1 MLKRKIDNY
10 LQDYY
15 KTSRNAL
22 LITGARQTG
31 KTYSIRKYGERYKSF
46 IEINFVEMPEA
57 SAAIRGARDSK
68 DILLRISAL
77 TNQEFIPG
85 ETLIFFDEVQLCPEI
100 VTAIKFLVEDGKYRY
115 ILSGSLL
122 GVHLNDLRSEPVGYM
137 GVKEMYP
144 LDFEEFITNIGV
156 QESVIS
162 TLKEAWL
169 KHAAVDEVVHAKM
182 MELFHL
188 YLIVGGMPAAVN
200 AYLSDNN
207 LQHVRAAQL
216 EILHLYRR
224 DISQYDRNNKFA
236 IEEIFNLIPS
246 ELNAQNK
253 RFILK
258 NLNEKA
264 RFSRYENSFLWL
276 QRAGVGLPIYNVEE
290 PQVPLLLSKTRNL
303 FKLFQSD
310 VGLLAAQYAGGIQ
323 LRLLQ
328 GETDINFGAIY
339 ENAIAQE
346 LVAHGLSPYYYNN
359 KKRGELDFVI
369 ELNGEVLPIEVKSG
383 KNYKAHSALDKVL
396 NCESYHFSQ
405 AIVFNNYNLHT
416 VGSIVYAPVYMVMFL
431 VETESAP
438 AYYKIDLSMLK

>member
-1 MLKRKIDNY
+1 M
-10 LQDYY
+10 
-15 KTSRNAL
+15 
-22 LITGARQTG
+22 LITGARQIG
-31 KTYSIRKYGERYKSF
+31 KTYSIRKFGESYKSF
-46 IEINFVEMPEA
+46 VEINFVEMPEA
-57 SAAIRGARDSK
+57 AAVIKSAKNSK

-77 TNQEFIPG
+77 TDQELIPG

-100 VTAIKFLVEDGKYRY
+100 VTAIKFLVEDGTYRY

-122 GVHLNDLRSEPVGYM
+122 GGHLNDLRSQLVGYM

-144 LDFEEFITNIGV
+144 LDFKEFITNIGMPEHIIDTV
-156 QESVIS
+156 R
-162 TLKEAWL
+162 EAWL
-169 KHAAVDEVVHAKM
+169 NRSAVDEVVHAKL
-182 MELFHL
+182 MELFRL

-200 AYLSDNN
+200 AYIHTNN
-207 LQHVRAAQL
+207 LQEVRSAQL
-216 EILHLYRR
+216 EILNLYRR

-264 RFSRYENSFLWL
+264 RFSRYENGFIRL
-276 QRAGVGLPIYNVEE
+276 QRAGVALPVYNVEE
-290 PQVPLLLSKTRNL
+290 PKMPLLLAKSRNL

-323 LRLLQ
+323 LRILQ
-328 GETDINFGAIY
+328 GEADINYGAVY
-339 ENAIAQE
+339 ENAVAQE
-346 LVAHGLSPYYYNN
+346 LVAHGISPYYYNN
-359 KKRGELDFVI
+359 KKMGELDFVI
-369 ELNGEVLPIEVKSG
+369 ELDGETLPIEVKSG
-383 KNYKAHSALDKVL
+383 KNYTAHSALDKVL

-405 AIVFNNYNLHT
+405 TIVFNNYNLHT
-416 VGSIVYAPVYMVMFL
+416 VGGIVYAPVYMVMFL
-431 VETESAP
+431 AETESAP

>member
-15 KTSRNAL
+15 KNSRNAL

-31 KTYSIRKYGERYKSF
+31 KTYSIRRYGECYKSF

-57 SAAIRGARDSK
+57 ATSIKSARNSK

-77 TNQEFIPG
+77 TDKELIPG

-100 VTAIKFLVEDGKYRY
+100 VTAIKFLVEDGNYRY

-156 QESVIS
+156 QETVIS
-162 TLKEAWL
+162 TLKDSWQQRS
-169 KHAAVDEVVHAKM
+169 AVDEVVHAKM

-200 AYLSDNN
+200 AYLCDNN
-207 LQHVRAAQL
+207 LQRVRAAQL

-431 VETESAP
+431 AETESAP
-438 AYYKIDLSMLK
+438 AYYKIDLSVLK

>member
-10 LQDYY
+10 LQEYY
-15 KTSRNAL
+15 KNSRNAL

-162 TLKEAWL
+162 SLKEAWQRRS
-169 KHAAVDEVVHAKM
+169 AVDEVVHTKM

-224 DISQYDRNNKFA
+224 DISQYDRHNKFA

-290 PQVPLLLSKTRNL
+290 PQMPLLLSKTRNL

-323 LRLLQ
+323 LRILQ
-328 GETDINFGAIY
+328 GESDINYGAIY

-346 LVAHGLSPYYYNN
+346 LVAHGISPYYYNN

-431 VETESAP
+431 AETESAP
-438 AYYKIDLSMLK
+438 AYYKIDLSVLK

>member
-10 LQDYY
+10 IREYY
-15 KTSRNAL
+15 QTSRNAL
-22 LITGARQTG
+22 LITGARQIG
-31 KTYSIRKYGERYKSF
+31 KTYSIRQFGKAYKSF
-46 IEINFVEMPEA
+46 VEINFVEMPEA
-57 SAAIRGARDSK
+57 AAVIRGAKNSN

-77 TNQEFIPG
+77 TDKALIPG

-100 VTAIKFLVEDGKYRY
+100 VTAIKFLVDDGTYRY

-144 LDFEEFITNIGV
+144 LDFEEFVTNIGV
-156 QESVIS
+156 QEHIIAAI
-162 TLKEAWL
+162 KDAWVQ
-169 KHAAVDEVVHAKM
+169 HTPVDEIVHSKM

-200 AYLSDNN
+200 AYLYDNN
-207 LQHVRAAQL
+207 LQHVRASQR
-216 EILHLYRR
+216 EILNLYRR

-258 NLNEKA
+258 SLNEKA
-264 RFSRYENSFLWL
+264 RFSRYENAFLWL
-276 QRAGVGLPIYNVEE
+276 QRAGVALPVYNVEE
-290 PQVPLLLSKTRNL
+290 PQVPLLLAKTRNL

-323 LRLLQ
+323 LRILQ
-328 GETDINFGAIY
+328 GDSDINYGAIY
-339 ENAIAQE
+339 ENAVAQE
-346 LVAHGLSPYYYNN
+346 LVAHGVSPYYYNN
-359 KKRGELDFVI
+359 KKRGELDFVVEI
-369 ELNGEVLPIEVKSG
+369 NGAVLPIEVKSG
-383 KNYKAHSALDKVL
+383 KNYTTHSALDKVL
-396 NCESYHFSQ
+396 NCESYNFSQ
-405 AIVFNNYNLHT
+405 AVVFCNYNLRS
-416 VGSIVYAPVYMVMFL
+416 VGKILYAPVYMVMFL
-431 VETESAP
+431 EDADTTP
-438 AYYKIDLSMLK
+438 AYYKIDLSALK